1 MGFKVIYPAVFDGN
15 AAVRAILQIQRP
27 NLVVLQIQRNV
38 LFVRPITSRFQDR
51 VSIPHEIKGS
61 AGDQKAPNLG
71 LTVIEFKRIGD
82 TIFANKEHILPT
94 RFAALSAFSIVG
106 VCFMCAGVDRQ
117 GDGVGIDAAAAIGQ
131 GAVDLGGKQPELVG
145 HWGQLAR
152 LIKFLQREGRPG
164 KAFQLGAVL
173 QLPLV
178 GNVPGLAGG

>member
-1 MGFKVIYPAVFDGN
+1 M
-15 AAVRAILQIQRP
+15 QIQRLD
-27 NLVVLQIQRNV
+27 LVALQIQRNV
-38 LFVRPITSRFQDR
+38 FFVRLITSRFQGC
-51 VSIPHEIKGS
+51 VSIPHKIIGS
-61 AGDQKAPNLG
+61 AGANAPNQG
-71 LTVIEFKRIGD
+71 RTVIEFKRIGD
-82 TIFANKEHILPT
+82 TIFANKEHFLST
-94 RFAALSAFSIVG
+94 RCAALCAFAIVS

-117 GDGVGIDAAAAIGQ
+117 GDGVGIDAATAIGQ

-152 LIKFLQREGRPG
+152 IIKFLQREGRPG

>member
-15 AAVRAILQIQRP
+15 ALVREILQIQR
-27 NLVVLQIQRNV
+27 L
-38 LFVRPITSRFQDR
+38 ITSRTQDC
-51 VSIPHEIKGS
+51 VNIPHKIKGS
-61 AGDQKAPNLG
+61 AGNQLAPNHG
-71 LTVIEFKRIGD
+71 LTAIEYRRIGEI
-82 TIFANKEHILPT
+82 IFVNKEHILTT
-94 RFAALSAFSIVG
+94 RFAALSAFALVG
-106 VCFMCAGVDRQ
+106 VFFMGAGVDRQ

-152 LIKFLQREGRPG
+152 IIKFLQREGRPG